1 MKQKDEISISDIF
14 NELISRRS
22 IIIVIVMS
30 LFFIAVGVSFT
41 NSKEVS
47 YKARFH
53 VLMNHP
59 AVSNSVLDHTPG
71 INEWL
76 KSSEN
81 PMVMPNLKRGVLFE
95 VTSKN
100 KNIKEE
106 TEKRIVLAVKNYLI
120 KVKKIAKDLDSNKD
134 NGAINGAIFYEKRST
149 DALAGSLTDLSKIDV
164 EDVTSDIS
172 LVFVEVK
179 QLHPNNFKYGILGL
193 SVGLLLS
200 ILYVLLSV
208 SLRKGK

>member
-41 NSKEVS
+41 NSKKVS
-47 YKARFH
+47 YKAKFH

-59 AVSNSVLDHTPG
+59 AVSNSVILHTPG

-81 PMVMPNLKRGVLFE
+81 PMVMPNLKRDAIFTVI
-95 VTSKN
+95 SKN

-120 KVKKIAKDLDSNKD
+120 KVKKIAKGLDSNKD
-134 NGAINGAIFYEKRST
+134 NSAIFYERRST

-179 QLHPNNFKYGILGL
+179 QLHPNNFKYSILGL